1 MWYRNGMD
9 DLKTFREA
17 RNLSC
22 AELGR
27 MVGVTRATVLRWED
41 GTRRIGVTLLPRVA
55 QVTGIP
61 REKLRPDIF
70 GDAQ

>member
-1 MWYRNGMD
+1 MEE
-9 DLKTFREA
+9 LKTFRA
-17 RNLSC
+17 RHNMTL

-27 MVGVTRATVLRWED
+27 LVGVSRGTVFRWED
-41 GTRRIGVTLLPRVA
+41 GSRSVSIKRLGKVA
-55 QVTGIP
+55 EVTGIP